1 MIIEKKPRGSISK
14 IYGLKKLIKYLKMI
28 DKKCMTQK

>member
-1 MIIEKKPRGSISK
+1 MRIEKKPRGRSK
-14 IYGLKKLIKYLKMI
+14 IYGLKKIIKYLKMI